1 MDSTKDR
8 AVVVHAG
15 GIGDLILASPAI
27 ARLSRDFTLD
37 LVGYTERLALLIQSG
52 MGRRALSLDAVDLAS
67 LYAEPSA
74 RARDFFAGA
83 ARVVLWMNDPEDR
96 LREGLLACGVGATA
110 CPPPLPPED
119 WTDHASDYY
128 WRSLCFTGPCP
139 LPALEVSK
147 RQQPL
152 QHDVV
157 IHPGS
162 GSPKKNWPL
171 HRFQELADSL
181 AARGLSVT
189 WCCGPAEQER
199 GFSLSAR
206 SLPPMPLSEL
216 ASVLASARLYIG
228 NDSGITHLAA
238 AVGCPTVAL
247 FGPTDPAVWAPRGNH
262 VHVVTGGDGW
272 PEVSSVLEEA
282 LCLLRASEE

>member
-27 ARLSRDFTLD
+27 ARLSRDFALD
-37 LVGYTERLALLIQSG
+37 LAGYPERLALLTQSG
-52 MGRRALSLDAVDLAS
+52 IGRRALSLDAVDLAS
-67 LYAEPSA
+67 LYAEPSV

-83 ARVVLWMNDPEDR
+83 ARVLVWMNDREGR
-96 LREGLLACGVGATA
+96 LREGLLACGVEAVA
-110 CPPPLPPED
+110 CLPPLPPED
-119 WTDHASDYY
+119 WTGHASDYY
-128 WRSLCFTGPCP
+128 WRSLGFTGPCP
-139 LPALEVSK
+139 LPALEVPK

-171 HRFQELADSL
+171 HRYEELADSL
-181 AARGLSVT
+181 AAQGLSVA

-199 GFSLSAR
+199 GCSLTTRA
-206 SLPPMPLSEL
+206 LPLMTLSEL
-216 ASVLASARLYIG
+216 ASVLASAPLYIG

-238 AVGCPTVAL
+238 ALGCPTIAL
-247 FGPTDPAVWAPRGNH
+247 FGPTDPAVWAPRGAH
-262 VHVVTGGDGW
+262 VRVVRGDGW
-272 PEVSSVLEEA
+272 PEVAHVLSEA
-282 LCLLRASEE
+282 QSLLSTAAE